1 MQQTDKSV
9 KGAAD
14 KILGLLNPQP
24 EAQQEPKQDEGQSA
38 SENNVEPSVEPVEEQ
53 VTSQESQSQSEEA
66 PAEVDA
72 TENLEETKETA
83 SEVEVEKPN
92 LHQVKVQGQEI
103 EVTLD
108 ELKAGYS
115 RDSDYRQ
122 KTHSLSLEKKQF
134 DEERNVLRQQYDMKL
149 RELNEA
155 IASAE
160 SLNRQQLDPAELQKL
175 YEEDPSQAAKI
186 DFQFRQQNEKI
197 NQAKAKARQAAQAQ
211 YNQYLAEQRR
221 LAQERIPEFSDPNKS
236 DNFKSGIKTTLKSYG
251 FSDQE
256 IGSLADHRMLMV
268 IKDAMAYRGLRNSK
282 PIVQKKVAKAP
293 KVIKPGVVKTDNSKR
308 SEVRNRISKLKKSGR
323 LEDAHSAILGMITK

>member
-1 MQQTDKSV
+1 M
-9 KGAAD
+9 
-14 KILGLLNPQP
+14 
-24 EAQQEPKQDEGQSA
+24 
-38 SENNVEPSVEPVEEQ
+38 
-53 VTSQESQSQSEEA
+53 
-66 PAEVDA
+66 
-72 TENLEETKETA
+72 
-83 SEVEVEKPN
+83 
-92 LHQVKVQGQEI
+92 

-149 RELNEA
+149 RELNET

-160 SLNRQQLDPAELQKL
+160 SLNRQQLDPAELQRL

-197 NQAKAKARQAAQAQ
+197 NQAKAKAREAAQAQ
-211 YNQYLAEQRR
+211 YNQYLTEQRR

-236 DNFKSGIKTTLKSYG
+236 ESFKSGIKTTLKGYG

-268 IKDAMAYRGLRNSK
+268 IKDAMAYKGLRNSK
-282 PIVQKKVAKAP
+282 PIVQKKVANAP

-308 SEVRNRISKLKKSGR
+308 SEVRNKISKLKKSGR

>member
-38 SENNVEPSVEPVEEQ
+38 PENNVEPSVEPVEEQ

-72 TENLEETKETA
+72 TENLEETEETA

-92 LHQVKVQGQEI
+92 LHQVKVQGQEM